1 MEGREPNMVVREF
14 LRQEAH
20 QKLYED
26 YLDDPHEKNKA
37 RLEAAFKRYFRH
49 VRFVSYLSKTIYY
62 ESRKFDMKTRE
73 LRARYQLTLDVPAAE
88 AESGAEPMIQ
98 LLEDES
104 ALRPF
109 MEIPSGRL
117 EDYTADPRLAKII
130 KALTP
135 RQQEILFYAF
145 VRSLPDAETA
155 RLLGISPQAVS
166 KTKNKAIEIIRRK
179 YNA

>member
-1 MEGREPNMVVREF
+1 MEGREPNMVIREF
-14 LRQEAH
+14 LRQEEH

-26 YLDDPHEKNKA
+26 YLDDPDEKNKD

-49 VRFVSYLSKTIYY
+49 VRFVSYLNKTIYY
-62 ESRKFDMKTRE
+62 ESKKFDMEARE

-88 AESGAEPMIQ
+88 AESGAEPLIQ

-109 MEIPSGRL
+109 IEIPSGRL
-117 EDYTADPRLAKII
+117 EDYSADPRLAKII
-130 KALTP
+130 KSLTL

-166 KTKNKAIEIIRRK
+166 KTKNKAIETIRRK